1 MRLCGG
7 VATASGG
14 GTSGVV
20 NLKGRGDS
28 NLSGDIALVP
38 GVVDSKTL
46 SRNEAGCRRLIA
58 ISCSASLMK
67 PRSPDC
73 SDSNIASGRA
83 GRLERLL
90 SVQRI
95 AVRVFPCGVGGGVFI
110 TTPLAQCTRR
120 PRLRELQRQRRPQR
134 ASRVRGGGFYRKVA
148 REVCAVIR
156 LSALTPMPPAPLG
169 LLIIGGACRIQCA
182 GLRNGFRGVYP
193 ADDGKGYS
201 ACVEKLLRIRRK
213 VTPPVS
219 SPEGQFCRASIRFS
233 GRIVLP
239 RSEYRRARR
248 PPMLQMPFPFSGI
261 SLLSLHECG

>member
-1 MRLCGG
+1 MGE
-7 VATASGG
+7 
-14 GTSGVV
+14 
-20 NLKGRGDS
+20 GDS

-38 GVVDSKTL
+38 GRVDSKTL

-95 AVRVFPCGVGGGVFI
+95 AVRVFPCGVGGGLII

-134 ASRVRGGGFYRKVA
+134 ASRVMGGGFYRKVA
-148 REVCAVIR
+148 REVCTVIR
-156 LSALTPMPPAPLG
+156 LPALVPMPPAPLG
-169 LLIIGGACRIQCA
+169 LLPFGGSCRIQFVR
-182 GLRNGFRGVYP
+182 LRNGLR
-193 ADDGKGYS
+193 GYS
-201 ACVEKLLRIRRK
+201 LRSGGEVTTASGVKLLRIRRK
-213 VTPPVS
+213 ITPPT
-219 SPEGQFCRASIRFS
+219 
-233 GRIVLP
+233 
-239 RSEYRRARR
+239 
-248 PPMLQMPFPFSGI
+248 
-261 SLLSLHECG
+261 

>member
-20 NLKGRGDS
+20 SLKGRGDS

-38 GVVDSKTL
+38 GATDSIFFPG
-46 SRNEAGCRRLIA
+46 RAAGCRILIA

-73 SDSNIASGRA
+73 NDSNIASGRSC
-83 GRLERLL
+83 RLGELL
-90 SVQRI
+90 SVQRM
-95 AVRVFPCGVGGGVFI
+95 AVRVFPCGMGGSISF

-134 ASRVRGGGFYRKVA
+134 ASRVTGGCFCLRGSYK
-148 REVCAVIR
+148 VCAVIG
-156 LSALTPMPPAPLG
+156 LPALVPMPPAPLG
-169 LLIIGGACRIQCA
+169 LLIPGGSCRIQFVR
-182 GLRNGFRGVYP
+182 LRNGLR
-193 ADDGKGYS
+193 GYS
-201 ACVEKLLRIRRK
+201 LRSGGEVTTASVVKLLRQRRK
-213 VTPPVS
+213 ITPPAS
-219 SPEGQFCRASIRFS
+219 SPEGQFCRAYIRFS
-233 GRIVLP
+233 GRVVLP
-239 RSEYRRARR
+239 RSQYRRARR